1 MWFVSNRHSEIT
13 FFHIGSVIGSH
24 FHRQV
29 LAALIYIL
37 DTVALI
43 SAFAIVKLNPTLI
56 GASVGIIVFGFVFFG
71 FLSYLGHRL
80 MHSIADDGEETR
92 GSTRSPSVT
101 KDKGND
107 NEAYVIS
114 EKINELKDDNTVVS
128 ENEKNSRNDAA
139 SGANG
144 YTSTTYM

>member
-1 MWFVSNRHSEIT
+1 MV
-13 FFHIGSVIGSH
+13 GSH

-43 SAFAIVKLNPTLI
+43 SGFAIVKLNPTLI

-80 MHSIADDGEETR
+80 MRSIADDGEEASE
-92 GSTRSPSVT
+92 STTSYASSVKKT
-101 KDKGND
+101 KGND

-114 EKINELKDDNTVVS
+114 HKL
-128 ENEKNSRNDAA
+128 
-139 SGANG
+139 
-144 YTSTTYM
+144 